1 MLYVALWENR
11 REMAE
16 KLTQVEKWMNEVRL
30 LRAEAVAL
38 EEENKRLRQALRR
51 LYGAVLYQVEA
62 WDTRGDEIMDMAR
75 ECLKESGE

>member
-1 MLYVALWENR
+1 
-11 REMAE
+11 MAE

-30 LRAEAVAL
+30 MRKEMAAL
-38 EEENKRLRQALRR
+38 EAQNERLRQALHR
-51 LYGAVLYQVEA
+51 LYGAVLYQMEA